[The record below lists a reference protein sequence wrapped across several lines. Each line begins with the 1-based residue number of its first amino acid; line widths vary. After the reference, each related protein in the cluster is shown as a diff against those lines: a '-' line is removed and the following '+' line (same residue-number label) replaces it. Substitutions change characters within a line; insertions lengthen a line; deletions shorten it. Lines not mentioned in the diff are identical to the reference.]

1 MDNSKILSDSLKES
15 RTFQFLEK
23 YYDIIDKPLYTN
35 DEEFFILTSVLD
47 FTKAIIADFG
57 YTEAERLGNLLV
69 DAAKNCR

>member
-1 MDNSKILSDSLKES
+1 MDNSKILSDCLKES

-23 YYDIIDKPLYTN
+23 YYDIINKPLYTN

-47 FTKAIIADFG
+47 FTKAIIDDFG

-69 DAAKNCR
+69 DASKNCR